1 MYFFGRI
8 EAEHAF
14 FNGSTKCDSS
24 RHKIICVRNT
34 KAAKIQSKKT
44 RIMIINLYIDGDE
57 AEVLTALAEH
67 DDVTIED
74 KANELF
80 NDLIARIW
88 RDLREE
94 FYS

>member
-1 MYFFGRI
+1 MYFFGTVEKER
-8 EAEHAF
+8 AF
-14 FNGSTKCDSS
+14 FNGSTKYDSS
-24 RHKIICVRNT
+24 HHKIICVPNT
-34 KAAKIQSKKT
+34 KTEKIQSKKT

-57 AEVLTALAEH
+57 AEVLTALADH
-67 DDVTIED
+67 DNVTIED

-88 RDLREE
+88 HDLKEE

>member
-1 MYFFGRI
+1 MLF
-8 EAEHAF
+8 
-14 FNGSTKCDSS
+14 C
-24 RHKIICVRNT
+24 
-34 KAAKIQSKKT
+34 KKT

-57 AEVLTALAEH
+57 AEVLTALADH
-67 DDVTIED
+67 DNVTIED

-88 RDLREE
+88 HDLKEE

>member
-1 MYFFGRI
+1 
-8 EAEHAF
+8 
-14 FNGSTKCDSS
+14 
-24 RHKIICVRNT
+24 
-34 KAAKIQSKKT
+34 
-44 RIMIINLYIDGDE
+44 MIINLYVDGDE

-80 NDLIARIW
+80 NELIARIW